1 MSIVLLASALVLL
14 ALPLV
19 ARSWGRRLSPR
30 DWARLS
36 VAALLG
42 GVVAFEGA
50 LGLIGSPTLLKAVGV
65 PGLAVA
71 CQRLLGELAPGG
83 STVGWSALL
92 LAVVLPAAL
101 VTAWRRAS
109 TAAGQMHIEP
119 WLGDH
124 ATRDDVTLVVLPTD
138 APLAYGV
145 GRPSPQVVISRGVMD
160 TLEPDQLDAVIRH
173 ELAHLRHHH
182 PTILIAIDALDRV
195 LPILRPST
203 ASLRT
208 ALERWADED
217 AAASSPEA
225 RVAVHDALLHV
236 AATLTN
242 EPAIAAFT
250 SVATLVDRL
259 DALESPAPSP
269 GWAQRASAHAAI
281 GGVGVISATAFGA
294 WIVEAHM
301 MLSMAGICH
310 M

>member
-1 MSIVLLASALVLL
+1 MSIILLASAVVLL
-14 ALPLV
+14 AFPRLG
-19 ARSWGRRLSPR
+19 RGWGRRLSPR

-36 VAALLG
+36 VAALLA
-42 GVVAFEGA
+42 GVVALEGA

-101 VTAWRRAS
+101 IVAWRRAT
-109 TAAGQMHIEP
+109 TAAALMHIEP
-119 WLGDH
+119 WLGEH
-124 ATRDDVTLVVLPTD
+124 TTRDDAALVVLPTD

-145 GRPSPQVVISRGVMD
+145 ARPSPQVVISRGVID
-160 TLEPDQLDAVIRH
+160 TLGPDQLDAVIRH

-182 PTILIAIDALDRV
+182 PTVLIGIDALDRV

-217 AAASSPEA
+217 AAASSPDA
-225 RVAVHDALLHV
+225 RAAVHGALLHV
-236 AATLTN
+236 VATLTN

-250 SVATLVDRL
+250 SVVTLVDRL

-269 GWAQRASAHAAI
+269 SWAQRASAHAAI
-281 GGVGVISATAFGA
+281 GVVGVIGAAAFGA

-301 MLSMAGICH
+301 MLAMAGICH